1 MLFRVYQ
8 QSSKC
13 LVEDMDGELLIYNPD
28 SATTSH
34 LNGPSMLVWNC
45 CNGDASV
52 QEIIE
57 ALEETFP
64 DQAAKISGDVLAVF
78 EEFESKGLVEL
89 VSQSIGNSTSQASS

>member
-1 MLFRVYQ
+1 MLDHVYK

-28 SATTSH
+28 SSTTSH

-45 CNGDASV
+45 INGDVSV
-52 QEIIE
+52 GDIIA

-64 DQAAKISGDVLAVF
+64 DQAAQIGDDVVGVF
-78 EEFESKGLVEL
+78 KEFESKALVQFVGHSNVEL
-89 VSQSIGNSTSQASS
+89 VEHESN